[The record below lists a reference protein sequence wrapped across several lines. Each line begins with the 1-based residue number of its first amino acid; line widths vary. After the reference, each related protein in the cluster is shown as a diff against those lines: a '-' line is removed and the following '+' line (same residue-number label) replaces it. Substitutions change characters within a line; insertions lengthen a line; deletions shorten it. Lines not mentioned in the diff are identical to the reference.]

1 MEECVLVDVVR
12 RKKTGGW
19 KIAALAAQ
27 RDAEAGLLPARTGF
41 WAQYPLNRG
50 LKCNSTRAL
59 EMKMTLNYLSVLKEA
74 TGGTNFKETQ
84 RGFERA
90 S

>member
-1 MEECVLVDVVR
+1 MAKVHEKKGVEGGTKSWRWAIRSMEECVLVDVVR

-41 WAQYPLNRG
+41 WAHH
-50 LKCNSTRAL
+50 
-59 EMKMTLNYLSVLKEA
+59 
-74 TGGTNFKETQ
+74 
-84 RGFERA
+84 
-90 S
+90 